1 MNSYFNENTLEELI
15 DEIKYVY
22 KSDNRPWIIGYSGG
36 KDSTTVVELVYRM
49 LLSLPIKERKKN
61 VYIISSDTMIEN
73 PLIKVYLSRMNK
85 MLGEAAKK
93 DNVPITSCMVTP
105 EPNNTFWA
113 NVIGRGF
120 PTPRMNGS
128 FRWCTD
134 RLKIAPSANKIK
146 EIMKNE
152 KKEVVVLLGVRKDES
167 IARKKRIEGREIT
180 NRLLNRHETIPD
192 AFVYNPIIRQQSF
205 NCKRLKLHRL
215 YSLRLSFTSTNC
227 EVK

>member
-1 MNSYFNENTLEELI
+1 MRQKLSIIYKYRVDFCHLWRVAILYLKRLIDDMNSYFNENTLEELI

-93 DNVPITSCMVTP
+93 DNDQI
-105 EPNNTFWA
+105 
-113 NVIGRGF
+113 
-120 PTPRMNGS
+120 
-128 FRWCTD
+128 
-134 RLKIAPSANKIK
+134 
-146 EIMKNE
+146 
-152 KKEVVVLLGVRKDES
+152 
-167 IARKKRIEGREIT
+167 
-180 NRLLNRHETIPD
+180 
-192 AFVYNPIIRQQSF
+192 
-205 NCKRLKLHRL
+205 
-215 YSLRLSFTSTNC
+215 
-227 EVK
+227 

>member
-152 KKEVVVLLGVRKDES
+152 KKKSLFFLAFEKTKVLQEKSALKAERLQIDFS
-167 IARKKRIEGREIT
+167 IGMKQFQTHLYTI
-180 NRLLNRHETIPD
+180 LLSDSKVLI
-192 AFVYNPIIRQQSF
+192 A
-205 NCKRLKLHRL
+205 KG
-215 YSLRLSFTSTNC
+215 
-227 EVK
+227 